1 MKISELK
8 NFLNNIP
15 EEMESYQII
24 YRKFEDEGDNILF
37 LDYPLSTLYVD
48 EENGEFVFLDEDGW
62 NYFNNNML
70 LSDSEDD
77 SDDIIN

>member
-8 NFLNNIP
+8 DFLNNIP

-62 NYFNNNML
+62 NYFNNNL
-70 LSDSEDD
+70 LLRDGEDD
-77 SDDIIN
+77 SNDIID